1 MRGYHCYITNHCLLN
16 VFLVYLN
23 QTNGCYEYVYVML
36 NAVIIIPAAIISP
49 PHGVTHE
56 ALLLK
61 KLNQPIAK
69 VAVSNPCFVVFSDT
83 FFWNTSQISKQF

>member
-56 ALLLK
+56 NDHAMTDIPS
-61 KLNQPIAK
+61 NWSCAFNSFYRH
-69 VAVSNPCFVVFSDT
+69 VCVTVSEDHPFSK
-83 FFWNTSQISKQF
+83 F